1 MTQDNTS
8 EKLIN
13 GNSSRQRQL
22 SVSMMC
28 VDFGYLAKSVRLFE
42 EEQIDYLHIDVMDG
56 YFVPNLMLGVSYVEW
71 LRRTTHIP
79 FDIHLM
85 VKNPVAKLNWFP
97 IQKDDIV
104 TVHVESDWNILSTLI
119 QIRKMGAKAVLA
131 ISPQT
136 SVSSILH
143 LISYVDG
150 ICVMLVIPGFSGQM
164 MVQGME
170 DKVRELSR
178 YRAEKN
184 ASFFIEVDGHVSE
197 KNVNELEAA
206 GADIFVAGTSLLGK
220 EPTQYRKKIHL
231 FYNA

>member
-1 MTQDNTS
+1 MTQDNTI
-8 EKLIN
+8 EKLAN
-13 GNSSRQRQL
+13 EKSFRKRQL

-28 VDFGYLAKSVRLFE
+28 VDLGYLAKSVQLFE
-42 EEQIDYLHIDVMDG
+42 EEQIEYLHIDVMDG
-56 YFVPNLMLGVSYVEW
+56 YFVPNLMLGVPYVEW
-71 LRRTTHIP
+71 LRKTTDIP

-85 VKNPVAKLNWFP
+85 VKDPVTKLDWFP
-97 IQKDDIV
+97 LRKGDIV
-104 TVHVESDWNILSTLI
+104 TVHVESEWNILSALMK
-119 QIRKMGAKAVLA
+119 IRKMGAKAVLA

-143 LISYVDG
+143 LTSYVDG

-178 YRAEKN
+178 YRSENSAD
-184 ASFFIEVDGHVSE
+184 FFIEVDGHVSE

-220 EPTQYRKKIHL
+220 EPMQYREKIHL